1 MATTTDK
8 IVKHQTCKLTLQHQV
23 FIDILTFLS
32 KKLLTEIKPYESCEK
47 VPENIEK
54 VPGDFTSDNRPFIA
68 DLQWELFDI
77 FDKLW
82 CNITCQKNTCF
93 FLNISFWLL

>member
-1 MATTTDK
+1 MNVHFCGNGILFFNIFIKLLKCFKKMATTTDK

-68 DLQWELFDI
+68 DLQ
-77 FDKLW
+77 
-82 CNITCQKNTCF
+82 
-93 FLNISFWLL
+93 